1 MPSISSIMFMRITY
15 EVICLP
21 SNEPVRV
28 MLPNSQIH
36 TERDRY
42 LPINY
47 FLFLLKAAYYLST
60 KYARIF
66 KKKKT
71 LRQNCH

>member
-36 TERDRY
+36 TEGNDFY
-42 LPINY
+42 PLI
-47 FLFLLKAAYYLST
+47 
-60 KYARIF
+60 IF
-66 KKKKT
+66 FFS
-71 LRQNCH
+71 